1 MQFATPAPKR
11 RKPSLTPM
19 IDVVFLL
26 LVFFMLASQF
36 GLDQV
41 IKLPLAAGNSTDG
54 YSGPP
59 RLVTITD
66 TGVLLNGSPIAL
78 SDLPKSLHSL
88 SEKPDD
94 PVVLRG
100 QDTAQ
105 SQQVIDVLAA
115 LQQAGFTAVVLIE

>member
-41 IKLPLAAGNSTDG
+41 IKLPLAAGNRAEG

-59 RLVTITD
+59 RLVTITQA
-66 TGVLLNGSPIAL
+66 GVLLNGTPIAL
-78 SDLPKSLHSL
+78 SDLPESLQAL
-88 SEKPDD
+88 SEKPED

-100 QDTAQ
+100 QDSAQ
-105 SQQVIDVLAA
+105 SQQVIDVLAS

>member
-1 MQFATPAPKR
+1 MQFAAPAPKR

-41 IKLPLAAGNSTDG
+41 IKLPLAAGTSSDG

-59 RLVTITD
+59 RLVTLTSDAI
-66 TGVLLNGSPIAL
+66 LLNGTPIAL
-78 SDLPKSLHSL
+78 SNLPTALQNL

-100 QDTAQ
+100 QEEAH

-115 LQQAGFTAVVLIE
+115 LQQAGFTAVVLVE